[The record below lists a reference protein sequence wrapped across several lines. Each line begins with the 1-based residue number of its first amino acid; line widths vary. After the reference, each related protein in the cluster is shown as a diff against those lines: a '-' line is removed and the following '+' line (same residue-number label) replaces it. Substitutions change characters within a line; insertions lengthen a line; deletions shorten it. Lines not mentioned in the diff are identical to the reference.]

1 MANFV
6 EHYMKYMVLR
16 DTREKKK
23 KGWLWQVSKS
33 CAGTTEETLKTGDY
47 TIRGLENVLVIER
60 KGSVS
65 EWAKNICEARFERE
79 MERLVLFKY
88 PFILLEF
95 NMGDMLNYPVGSGI
109 PKWRWPSLAF
119 TGSFVLKKT
128 IGLQIN
134 YPTVP
139 IILTGGRGQEVA
151 SSIFKRVIENE
162 TKTGN
167 ITERPE

>member
-1 MANFV
+1 MANYA

-23 KGWLWQVSKS
+23 KGWMWKASQS

-47 TIRGLENVLVIER
+47 TIRGLENVFVLER

-65 EWAKNICEARFERE
+65 EWAKNVCEARFERE

-95 NMGDMLNYPVGSGI
+95 TMSDMLNYPVGSGI
-109 PKWRWPSLAF
+109 PKWRWPSLKF
-119 TGSFVLKKT
+119 TGAFVLKKT
-128 IGLQIN
+128 LELQIN
-134 YPTVP
+134 YPKVP
-139 IILTGGRGQEVA
+139 IILVGSRGQEVA
-151 SSIFKRVIENE
+151 SSIFKRVIEYE
-162 TKTGN
+162 TKSGSV
-167 ITERPE
+167 TERPE